1 MSMTNV
7 WLALAAA
14 ALSTGAGPT
23 PQGAG
28 DDPDRA
34 AIRRSALD
42 YAQGFYEGSVE
53 RMARALHPALL
64 KRGLLPP
71 GVESR
76 FLQLMNAEMLIDLTD
91 SARGRPTGDR
101 HFDFALFDVG
111 DDVASARIFTDQ
123 FNDYLLLA
131 KQDGR
136 WRIVSVLWQVPASAG
151 SEPDKV
157 AVKKAVGEY
166 FEGLYAADAAR
177 IRAVVHP
184 EFVRR
189 TLRPG
194 ARGSL
199 VLDDLNVDRLLGAP
213 QQLTAVRSY
222 AVQVRDVHDRIAS
235 ASVTQE
241 GRTSHVHLAEQGGRW
256 RLINML
262 SR

>member
-1 MSMTNV
+1 MSSV

-14 ALSTGAGPT
+14 ALSTGAET
-23 PQGAG
+23 APQGAG
-28 DDPDRA
+28 ADPDRA
-34 AIRRSALD
+34 AIRQAALD
-42 YAQGFYEGSVE
+42 YAEGFYEGSAE

-71 GVESR
+71 GVENR

-91 SARGRPTGDR
+91 SARGRPAGDR
-101 HFDFALFDVG
+101 HLDFALFDLG
-111 DDVASARIFTDQ
+111 DGVASARIFTDQ
-123 FNDYLLLA
+123 WNDYLLLA

-151 SEPDKV
+151 SEQDKA

-166 FEGLYAADAAR
+166 FEGLYAVDAAR

-184 EFVRR
+184 ELVCR

-213 QQLTAVRSY
+213 QQVP
-222 AVQVRDVHDRIAS
+222 AVQGFTVQVLDVQDRIAS

-241 GRTSHVHLAEQGGRW
+241 GRRSYVHLAEQNGRW